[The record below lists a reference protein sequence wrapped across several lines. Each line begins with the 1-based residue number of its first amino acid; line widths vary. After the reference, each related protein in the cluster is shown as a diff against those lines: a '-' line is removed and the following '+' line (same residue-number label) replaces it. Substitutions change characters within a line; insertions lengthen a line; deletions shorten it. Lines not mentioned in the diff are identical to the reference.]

1 MSIFFESGFKFDS
14 TYTQLPGLFYE
25 KVCPVKVQNPE
36 LIVLNQALGLNLGL
50 DFSNLSEK
58 DLATLFSGNILPENA
73 IAQAYAGHQF
83 GHFTLLGDGRAVLL
97 GEHLTPDLQRV
108 DIQLKGSGPT
118 PYSRRGDGRAA
129 LEPMLR
135 EYLISEAMYYLKVPT
150 TRSLAVVKTGES
162 VFRESVLPGAVLTRV
177 ATSHLRFGTFQF
189 AALHQHHHLIPP
201 LIRYTIHRHYPDLI
215 GLSNPAM
222 GLLKAVVRAYASL
235 IVEWMR
241 VGFIHGVMNTDNM
254 SLSVETLDYGPC
266 AFMDEYHPDTVFSAI
281 DHFGRYAYG
290 QQPEIA
296 KWNLARFAESLLLEL
311 HPDQHQAI
319 EMAEDAVE
327 GFSILYDNQWLAMMK
342 GKLGL
347 LGDFQEDRTLT
358 SSLLDWMQ
366 KKGAD
371 FTNTFFNLSYAP
383 CHLPHE
389 DSTFQHWYQRW
400 QERTQHQDKSAM
412 TGLMRSMNPSVIPR
426 NHQVHKVLQAASKGD
441 LTLFHDLLKVLQ
453 TPYSEGATLYQDPP
467 LPHEK
472 ISHTFCG
479 T

>member
-1 MSIFFESGFKFDS
+1 MFIFFKSGFNFES
-14 TYTQLPGLFYE
+14 TYTQLPGLFYQ
-25 KVCPVKVQNPE
+25 KVCPITVENPE
-36 LIVLNQALGLNLGL
+36 LLVLNQSLLLQLGL
-50 DFSNLSEK
+50 DFSTLSEK
-58 DLATLFSGNILPENA
+58 DIATLFSGNILPENA

-83 GHFTLLGDGRAVLL
+83 GHFTMLGDGRAVLL

-150 TRSLAVVKTGES
+150 TRSLAVVKTGEN
-162 VFRESVLPGAVLTRV
+162 VFRETMLPGAVLTRV

-189 AALHQHHHLIPP
+189 AALHQDYDLMSS

-215 GLSNPAM
+215 ESPEPAM
-222 GLLKAVVRAYASL
+222 ALLKAVMKAYVSL

-254 SLSVETLDYGPC
+254 SLSAETLDYGPC
-266 AFMDEYHPDTVFSAI
+266 AFMDEYHPDMVFSAI

-290 QQPEIA
+290 RQPEIA
-296 KWNLARFAESLLLEL
+296 KWNLARFADSLLTHI
-311 HPDQHQAI
+311 HPDQDQAI
-319 EMAEDAVE
+319 AMAEQVIQE
-327 GFSILYDNQWLAMMK
+327 FSILYDNQWLGMMK

-347 LGDFQEDRTLT
+347 LGEFSGDRDLVN
-358 SSLLDWMQ
+358 SLLEWMQ

-371 FTNTFFNLSYAP
+371 FTNTFFNLSYD
-383 CHLPHE
+383 HRYLPHE
-389 DSTFQHWYQRW
+389 EFTFQNWYQRW
-400 QERTQHQDKSAM
+400 QERTQHQDKSKM
-412 TGLMRSMNPSVIPR
+412 TVLMRSMNPSVIPR

-453 TPYSEGATLYQDPP
+453 TPYSEGDTLYQDSP